1 MKSNISRREFIT
13 KTAIATVGLS
23 AIPIMSKTILSN
35 DVVNIGIIGTGD
47 RGADMVNILSNVPEV
62 RITACCDILPK
73 HLKNGLQYAAKG
85 AKGYTDYKE
94 MLKNKDLDAIIVCTP
109 LHLHYQMAIEA
120 LDADKHV
127 YCEKTMTHNIEQAVS
142 LVEKVKSS
150 KKTFQ
155 VGYQLPYNPLYQ
167 EIKEMISAG
176 ACGQITQIAC
186 TYNRNGDWRREV
198 DDPKNERLINWRM
211 YWDYSG
217 GLMAEL
223 CSHQIEIVNWVL
235 DAHPLKVCG
244 FGGIDY
250 WKDGREIFDNIT
262 IVYDYPNGIKAS
274 FNSIT
279 TNAQSGVSVKL
290 MGTEGT
296 IEILKEQ
303 GQEAMYYV
311 ENNTLEQNSENQSEN
326 IDGITGATLKAWE
339 QGKGVEI
346 KVDDQPKS
354 DTETTSLAF
363 KHFAECINNNITPI
377 SNVEVGRQS
386 AVSVH
391 MANMAM
397 KNEKIEYW
405 KDEYS
410 I

>member
-1 MKSNISRREFIT
+1 MNITRREFLS
-13 KTAIATVGLS
+13 KTAIATVALS
-23 AIPIMSKTILSN
+23 AAPIMSKTFLS
-35 DVVNIGIIGTGD
+35 DDIVNIGIVGTGD
-47 RGADMVNILSNVPEV
+47 RGADLVNIISNVPEV
-62 RITACCDILPK
+62 RIMACCDILPK

-94 MLKNKDLDAIIVCTP
+94 MLKNKELDAIIVCTP
-109 LHLHYQMAIEA
+109 LHLHYQMAVDA

-127 YCEKTMTHNIEQAVS
+127 YCEKTMTYNIEQAIE
-142 LVEKVKSS
+142 LVHKVKVS

-167 EIKEMISAG
+167 EIKEMIAAG
-176 ACGQITQIAC
+176 ACGQITQIEC

-223 CSHQIEIVNWVL
+223 SSHQIEIVNWMI

-250 WKDGREIFDNIT
+250 WKDGREIFDNVT
-262 IVYDYPNGIKAS
+262 TVYEYPNGVKAS

-279 TNAQSGVSVKL
+279 TNAQSGVSIKL

-296 IEILKEQ
+296 IEITKEQ

-311 ENNTLEQNSENQSEN
+311 EHNIVGEKKENQSEDVDA
-326 IDGITGATLKAWE
+326 ISGATLNAWK

-346 KVDDQPKS
+346 TLDNQPKS
-354 DTETTSLAF
+354 DAITTSLAF
-363 KHFAECINNNITPI
+363 KHFAECINNHTTPI
-377 SNVEVGRQS
+377 SNVEIGRQA

-397 KNEKIEYW
+397 KKEQTEYW

-410 I
+410 S